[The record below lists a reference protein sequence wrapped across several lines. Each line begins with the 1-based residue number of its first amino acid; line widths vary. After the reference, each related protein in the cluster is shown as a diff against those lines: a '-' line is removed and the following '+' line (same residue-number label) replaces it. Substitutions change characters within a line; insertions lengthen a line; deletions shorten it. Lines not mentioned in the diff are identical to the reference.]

1 MLWLVLPLVKN
12 KKKNHGR
19 SIIHWAFSFQKLAP
33 TPTFEAVDVI
43 YSYIYSS
50 YFYLALNVIIDLL
63 ETLAF
68 LASLNILSLF
78 AGVNNRK
85 NWTKLTLIVPEK
97 YELTKSEALFRL
109 VEKARGRGGG
119 GVLLYGLDWYVPLDG
134 VGFWRSPSLNRAI
147 IFG

>member
-1 MLWLVLPLVKN
+1 MVGPSPSEKK

-33 TPTFEAVDVI
+33 TPTFEAVDFI
-43 YSYIYSS
+43 YLYIYSS

-78 AGVNNRK
+78 AGINNRK

-109 VEKARGRGGG
+109 VKKVRGRGGG
-119 GVLLYGLDWYVPLDG
+119 GYSYMGLIGMCRSMGW
-134 VGFWRSPSLNRAI
+134 GFDDLHP
-147 IFG
+147 